1 MTRPPTVAGRVS
13 VVMPSYRL
21 AKTIEAN
28 IDRTVEALAALD
40 DFEIVVVDDGS
51 DDGTGD
57 AARLAAAHH
66 PPVSVLSY
74 PTNRGKGAALQ
85 RGFEDT
91 SGATVVFLDG
101 DLDLPPEQV
110 PGFLAAFEEQDV
122 DALVG
127 AKQRA
132 MSPGTYPAMRRVL
145 SRVFSGTIRV
155 LFRLPVSET
164 QTGLK
169 AFRRKPLE
177 DFLPDLEVKRY
188 TFDLELLV
196 KMQRA
201 GYRIGEAPVTLAAGA
216 SATGVSLRTL
226 WEMGRDTAITWLRSL
241 RW

>member
-1 MTRPPTVAGRVS
+1 
-13 VVMPSYRL
+13 MPAYRL
-21 AKTIEAN
+21 AATIGAN
-28 IDRTVEALAALD
+28 IDRTVTALAAID
-40 DFEIVVVDDGS
+40 DLEIVVVDDGS
-51 DDGTGD
+51 DDGTGE
-57 AARLAAAHH
+57 AARTTAARYAE
-66 PPVSVLSY
+66 VSVVSY
-74 PTNRGKGAALQ
+74 ATNRGKGGALQ
-85 RGFEDT
+85 RGFAET

-110 PGFLAAFEEQDV
+110 PGFVTQFDVRDV

-132 MSPGTYPAMRRVL
+132 MSPGTYPALRRVL
-145 SRVFSGTIRV
+145 SRIFSVTIRV

-177 DFLPDLEVKRY
+177 DFLPELEVKRY

-196 KMQRA
+196 RMQRA
-201 GYRIGEAPVTLAAGA
+201 GYHIDEAPVVLAQGA

-226 WEMGRDTAITWLRSL
+226 WEMGRDTVATWVRSL

>member
-1 MTRPPTVAGRVS
+1 
-13 VVMPSYRL
+13 MPAYRL
-21 AKTIEAN
+21 AGTIAAD
-28 IDRTVEALAALD
+28 IDRTVTALGPLG

-51 DDGTGD
+51 DDGTGE
-57 AARLAAAHH
+57 AAHTSAERH
-66 PPVSVLSY
+66 PTVAVVSY

-85 RGFEDT
+85 RGFEKT
-91 SGATVVFLDG
+91 SGSTVVFLDG

-110 PGFLAAFEEQDV
+110 PEFVAEMDKQDV

-132 MSPGTYPAMRRVL
+132 MSPGTYPALRRVL
-145 SRVFSGTIRV
+145 SRVFATTIKV

-169 AFRRKPLE
+169 AFRRGPLE
-177 DFLPDLEVKRY
+177 EYLPGLEVTRY

-196 KMQRA
+196 KLERG
-201 GYRIGEAPVTLAAGA
+201 GYHIGEAPVTLAEGA

-226 WEMGRDTAITWLRSL
+226 WEMGRDTMITWVRSL

>member
-1 MTRPPTVAGRVS
+1 
-13 VVMPSYRL
+13 
-21 AKTIEAN
+21 
-28 IDRTVEALAALD
+28 
-40 DFEIVVVDDGS
+40 
-51 DDGTGD
+51 
-57 AARLAAAHH
+57 
-66 PPVSVLSY
+66 
-74 PTNRGKGAALQ
+74 
-85 RGFEDT
+85 
-91 SGATVVFLDG
+91 VVFLDG

-110 PGFLAAFEEQDV
+110 PGFVTQFDVRDV

-132 MSPGTYPAMRRVL
+132 MSPGTYPALRRVL
-145 SRVFSGTIRV
+145 SRIFSVTIRV

-177 DFLPDLEVKRY
+177 DFLPELEVKRY

-196 KMQRA
+196 RMQRA
-201 GYRIGEAPVTLAAGA
+201 GYHIDEAPVVLAQGA

-226 WEMGRDTAITWLRSL
+226 WEMGRDTVATWVRSL

>member
-13 VVMPSYRL
+13 VVMPAYRL
-21 AKTIEAN
+21 AVTIGAN
-28 IDRTVEALAALD
+28 IDRTVDALAPLD
-40 DFEIVVVDDGS
+40 DFEVVVVDDGS

-57 AARLAAAHH
+57 AARRAASQL
-66 PPVSVLSY
+66 PQVSVVSY
-74 PTNRGKGAALQ
+74 ATNRGKGAALQ

-101 DLDLPPEQV
+101 DLDLPPEQI
-110 PGFLAAFEEQDV
+110 PGFLVRFDQQDV
-122 DALVG
+122 DVLVG

-132 MSPGTYPAMRRVL
+132 MSPGTYPALRRVL
-145 SRVFSGTIRV
+145 SRIFSVTISV

-196 KMQRA
+196 KMKRA
-201 GYRIGEAPVTLAAGA
+201 GYRIGEAPVTLAEGA
-216 SATGVSLRTL
+216 SATGVSIRTL
-226 WEMGRDTAITWLRSL
+226 WEMGRDTAATWLRSL